1 MVVIIILICLTLII
15 FAWSLAAGASILD
28 RAEEEWWENNHI
40 SSGED

>member
-28 RAEEEWWENNHI
+28 RAEEEWCKNNNL
-40 SSGED
+40 SAEDR